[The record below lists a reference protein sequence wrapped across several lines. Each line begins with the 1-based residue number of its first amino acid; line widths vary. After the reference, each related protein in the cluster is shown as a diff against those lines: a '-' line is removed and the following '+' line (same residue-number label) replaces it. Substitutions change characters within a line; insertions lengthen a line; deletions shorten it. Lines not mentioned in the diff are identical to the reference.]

1 VVRSMA
7 APRGGCDNLGGST
20 VRPSTLLTGLCVGAV
35 LASLSFTARA
45 DDDDQE
51 DYPLQYAQRPLTLHA
66 QSLSPYVSADVT
78 RFVADPNA
86 VKRDLGTNLTVQ
98 GGAKFGITKAL
109 EVEAALAQIQI
120 LPKLAYGNPTLGAT
134 FRFINS
140 AVEIGVRGK
149 ITIVTASATAGMIAE
164 PSVPVQIH
172 IGKSVRLDFSAGLP
186 ITIARGAPTVVGLDL
201 PVAFALNL
209 VDTLHAGAQTS
220 VYIADFKDPG
230 KSITV
235 PLGFFAGFSIGT
247 EHPIVEIDPFFTW
260 PKFAQPGATDPGA
273 QKLNIDVYTA
283 GLAVRGYVFF

>member
-1 VVRSMA
+1 M
-7 APRGGCDNLGGST
+7 
-20 VRPSTLLTGLCVGAV
+20 RPSIL
-35 LASLSFTARA
+35 LASLCLGTALASIAHVARA

-51 DYPLQYAQRPLTLHA
+51 DYPLQYAQRPMTLHA
-66 QSLSPYVSADVT
+66 QSLVPYVSADVT
-78 RFVADPNA
+78 RFVANPTA
-86 VKRDLGTNLTVQ
+86 AQRDLATNLTLQ
-98 GGAKFGITKAL
+98 GGAKFGITRSL

-134 FRFINS
+134 FRFVNT

-149 ITIVTASATAGMIAE
+149 ITIVTASATAGMVGE
-164 PSVPVQIH
+164 LSVPFQIH
-172 IGKSVRLDFSAGLP
+172 IGKSARLDFAAGLP
-186 ITIARGAPTVVGLDL
+186 VTIAKGTPTVVGLNL

-247 EHPIVEIDPFFTW
+247 EHPIVEIAPFFNW
-260 PKFAQPGATDPGA
+260 PKFAQPGATDLGS

-283 GLAVRGYVFF
+283 GLAVRGYIFF